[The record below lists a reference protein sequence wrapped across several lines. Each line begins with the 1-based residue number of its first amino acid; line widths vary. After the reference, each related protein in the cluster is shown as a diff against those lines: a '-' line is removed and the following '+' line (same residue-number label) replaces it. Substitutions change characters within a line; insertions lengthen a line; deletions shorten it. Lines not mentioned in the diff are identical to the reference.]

1 MATQRRALL
10 ALCFTLA
17 GVLAAGVEDEFG
29 IQPEIVHQFR
39 PQEKMPSKI
48 VSQFASLLVLA
59 PWIALLA
66 GWAQLGYT
74 PAKVISNIQKES
86 MTSTLSILS
95 FLGTLVAIEFLFFSY
110 WTHLNLFQTLGYL
123 SILSLAAFFTGQRA
137 LTVVQQKRIRHTDP
151 KKTQ

>member
-1 MATQRRALL
+1 MANLRRALL
-10 ALCFTLA
+10 VLSFTLA
-17 GVLAAGVEDEFG
+17 SVLAAGVEDEFG
-29 IQPEIVHQFR
+29 VQPEIVHQFR
-39 PQEKMPSKI
+39 AQEKMPPKI
-48 VSQFASLLVLA
+48 VSQLASLLVLA

-74 PAKVISNIQKES
+74 PAKVINSIQNES
-86 MTSTLSILS
+86 MTSTVSIFS
-95 FLGTLVAIEFLFFSY
+95 FLGTLAAIEFLFFNY

-123 SILSLAAFFTGQRA
+123 SVLSVVAFITGQRA

>member
-1 MATQRRALL
+1 LNFRMPKLLSFEPAEASDLAHPMATQRRALL

-39 PQEKMPSKI
+39 PQEKMPPKI

-66 GWAQLGYT
+66 G
-74 PAKVISNIQKES
+74 V
-86 MTSTLSILS
+86 
-95 FLGTLVAIEFLFFSY
+95 SY
-110 WTHLNLFQTLGYL
+110 
-123 SILSLAAFFTGQRA
+123 
-137 LTVVQQKRIRHTDP
+137 
-151 KKTQ
+151 